1 MSNNTQTRISFRKGL
16 STNLPVHAP
25 VGEPLFCL
33 DTKELYVGMGDCL
46 PLAKINISLDDL
58 FENPEDLQYLKYVAS
73 LYELLGERGE
83 KLRKFMTSME
93 AFKTDIEGFKTTVQA
108 FMNSKGKANGIAPL
122 DAEGK
127 VPKIHLPQINIPSEP
142 DKEPSVPNVPNVN
155 LDIIY
160 KSDKLTTQQQLFVL
174 HNIDFTKYKKIEI
187 KYKQPHTCANT
198 FYVNDTAL
206 FCPRSPVHEEVCIT
220 LQDSVV
226 SWVNGTQKGSDNFNP
241 KTNGQ
246 LKWQYT
252 NTCIAPQFSYI
263 SVIGYY

>member
-1 MSNNTQTRISFRKGL
+1 MSNNTQTRISLRKGV
-16 STNLPVHAP
+16 SSNLPVHAP

-33 DTKELYVGMGDCL
+33 DTKELYVGMGDSQ
-46 PLAKINISLDDL
+46 PLAKINISLGDL
-58 FENPEDLQYLKYVAS
+58 FENPEDIQYLKYVAS
-73 LYELLGERGE
+73 LYELLGEGGE

-93 AFKTDIEGFKTTVQA
+93 AFKTDMGGFKTTVQA

-127 VPKIHLPQINIPSEP
+127 VPKIHLPQINVPSEP
-142 DKEPSVPNVPNVN
+142 DKEPSVPNVNS
-155 LDIIY
+155 DIIY
-160 KSDKLTTQQQLFVL
+160 KSDKLTEQQQLFIL
-174 HNIDFTKYKKIEI
+174 NNIDFTKYKKIEI

-206 FCPRSPVHEEVCIT
+206 FCPRSPVYDEVYIT

-226 SWVNGTQKGSDNFNP
+226 SWVNGTQKGGDNFTP
-241 KTNGQ
+241 KTNGK

-252 NTCIAPQFSYI
+252 NTCIAPQFTYI